1 LTNSDGTKGENWWG
15 GLRVISVLKIGRKKT
30 AIEMVFRKEGRER
43 RRRKC
48 L

>member
-1 LTNSDGTKGENWWG
+1 VKIGGG